1 MGWYYKIEDKQW
13 GPVSVAQ
20 LLQLIHAGAIPP
32 QGQVRQG
39 EESPWISVDHINAV
53 LSGAGTLVPQSESMV
68 VAQSSPVPS
77 TQIVKAVQKQNSK
90 RRRSKRRPVQQSN
103 APHPMIVAIGTALVL
118 LVALLL
124 IEQRVSNVPQN
135 GTASFTAK
143 QANSE
148 RGGPERG
155 SPERGSKGAQDA
167 MGNQQTTQAIAGVGE
182 NDSKLV
188 ERTDRSVVQIE
199 SSSGNG
205 SGFIIDASGT
215 VVTNLHVVQNTGS
228 AEVKFVDGSRY
239 EIAGF
244 VAIAEE
250 KDLVLLRIRSNRNDF
265 EPLPITSELPRKG
278 EKVYALGAP
287 RGYLGSITDGIVSAI
302 RSGTEIRQI
311 AMEDASGTGR
321 LEAAL
326 DFSEDI
332 TWIQT
337 SSPISPGNSGGPLV
351 NSRGEVVG
359 INTWIQTDA
368 QNVNFALC
376 AENLKQLI
384 NNRQGLQP
392 LAMLPAGNE
401 PSFVTNQRRQEEELR
416 QQRAENNELEKRRRR
431 LASASSSK
439 RTARVVQEL
448 DHLQGLIKECNK
460 ELKKFNSDRSKIISD
475 LERNRKSTKAVYLES
490 ENSAARQR
498 KSRSELNRLNKI
510 LLSKK
515 KKADYSDTEWGELVA
530 RKQQLISTLKHL
542 QEHGKVIK
550 RRQEKLYAE
559 DQKLQELLKFNF
571 VDWQT
576 KKNELSDYEIRYVEL
591 VVEFP
596 R

>member
-20 LLQLIHAGAIPP
+20 LLHLIHAGAIPP
-32 QGQVRQG
+32 QGQVREG
-39 EESPWISVDHINAV
+39 EDSPWISVDHINAV

-68 VAQSSPVPS
+68 VAQSSPAPS
-77 TQIVKAVQKQNSK
+77 TQIVKAVQKQK
-90 RRRSKRRPVQQSN
+90 KKQRRSKRRPVQQSN
-103 APHPMIVAIGTALVL
+103 APHPTIVAIGTALVL

-135 GTASFTAK
+135 GTTSFTAK
-143 QANSE
+143 QVNSE
-148 RGGPERG
+148 RGGPEFSG
-155 SPERGSKGAQDA
+155 KGAQDA
-167 MGNQQTTQAIAGVGE
+167 TGNQQTTQAVSGVGE

-250 KDLVLLRIRSNRNDF
+250 KDLVLLRIRSNRSDF

-302 RSGTEIRQI
+302 RSGTEIREI

-326 DFSEDI
+326 NFSEDI

-376 AENLKQLI
+376 AENLQQLI

-401 PSFVTNQRRQEEELR
+401 PSFVTNQRRQEDELR

-448 DHLQGLIKECNK
+448 AHLQGLIKECNK
-460 ELKKFNSDRSKIISD
+460 ELKKFNSDRSKNYF
-475 LERNRKSTKAVYLES
+475 RPGA
-490 ENSAARQR
+490 
-498 KSRSELNRLNKI
+498 
-510 LLSKK
+510 
-515 KKADYSDTEWGELVA
+515 
-530 RKQQLISTLKHL
+530 
-542 QEHGKVIK
+542 
-550 RRQEKLYAE
+550 
-559 DQKLQELLKFNF
+559 
-571 VDWQT
+571 
-576 KKNELSDYEIRYVEL
+576 
-591 VVEFP
+591 
-596 R
+596 

>member
-1 MGWYYKIEDKQW
+1 MGWYYKIEEDQW

-20 LLQLIHAGAIPP
+20 LLQLIHSGAIPP
-32 QGQVRQG
+32 QGMVRQG
-39 EESPWISVDHINAV
+39 EDSPWISVDQINAV
-53 LSGAGTLVPQSESMV
+53 LSSAGTLVPQERAPAAAV
-68 VAQSSPVPS
+68 TAQQSATVSAPHPVE
-77 TQIVKAVQKQNSK
+77 KVQQPKGRRK
-90 RRRSKRRPVQQSN
+90 RRRRTPQSN
-103 APHPMIVAIGTALVL
+103 APHPMMVAIGTSLVL

-124 IEQRVSNVPQN
+124 VEQRVSNVPRATVVEEIAQSKPALPDI
-135 GTASFTAK
+135 ASQRGVDDQQAS
-143 QANSE
+143 QANNVS
-148 RGGPERG
+148 
-155 SPERGSKGAQDA
+155 DA
-167 MGNQQTTQAIAGVGE
+167 G
-182 NDSKLV
+182 DSRLV

-199 SSSGNG
+199 SSGGNG
-205 SGFIIDASGT
+205 SGFIIDSSGT
-215 VVTNLHVVQNTGS
+215 VVTNLHVVQNTGT
-228 AEVKFVDGSRY
+228 AEVRFVDGSRY
-239 EIAGF
+239 EVAGF
-244 VAIAEE
+244 VGLAEE

-265 EPLPITSELPRKG
+265 EPLPITTKLPRKG

-302 RSGTEIRQI
+302 RSGAEIRDI
-311 AMEDASGTGR
+311 AMQDGEAIDRLDGT
-321 LEAAL
+321 L

-351 NSRGEVVG
+351 NARGEVVG

-368 QNVNFALC
+368 QNINFALS
-376 AENLKQLI
+376 AENLQQLI
-384 NNRQGLQP
+384 DNRQGLQP

-401 PSFVTNQRRQEEELR
+401 PSFVTHQRRQEEELR
-416 QQRAENNELEKRRRR
+416 QSRVENNELEKRRQR

-448 DHLQGLIKECNK
+448 SHLRDMIQQCGK
-460 ELKKFNSDRSKIISD
+460 ELRQYDIARSKILSD

-498 KSRSELNRLNKI
+498 QSRSQLNRLNKI
-510 LLSKK
+510 LLSKEK
-515 KKADYSDTEWGELVA
+515 KVNFTDAEWAEKLTEKE
-530 RKQQLISTLKHL
+530 KLIATMKHL
-542 QEHGKVIK
+542 QEHGQIIK
-550 RRQEKLYAE
+550 RRQDKLYAE

-591 VVEFP
+591 LVEFP

>member
-20 LLQLIHAGAIPP
+20 LLQLIHAGSIPP
-32 QGQVRQG
+32 QGQVREG
-39 EESPWISVDHINAV
+39 EDSPWISVDHINAV
-53 LSGAGTLVPQSESMV
+53 FSGAGTLVTQSEPTSPQPS
-68 VAQSSPVPS
+68 VAVAT
-77 TQIVKAVQKQNSK
+77 TQNAQANRKSK
-90 RRRSKRRPVQQSN
+90 RRRKKRRKPQQSN
-103 APHPMIVAIGTALVL
+103 TPHPMIVAIGTALVL

-135 GTASFTAK
+135 TVVSL
-143 QANSE
+143 
-148 RGGPERG
+148 P
-155 SPERGSKGAQDA
+155 AQ
-167 MGNQQTTQAIAGVGE
+167 QAIPANGNTRSSENTGNNPALPSSRQVSE
-182 NDSKLV
+182 NDGRLV

-199 SSSGNG
+199 SASGNG
-205 SGFIIDASGT
+205 SGFIIDSTGT

-250 KDLVLLRIRSNRNDF
+250 KDLVLLRIRTSRDDF
-265 EPLPITSELPRKG
+265 EPLPITTKLPRKG

-302 RSGTEIRQI
+302 RSGTEIREI
-311 AMEDASGTGR
+311 AMDDSAGMQR

-351 NSRGEVVG
+351 NSQGEVVG

-376 AENLKQLI
+376 SESLQQLI
-384 NNRQGLQP
+384 DNRQGLQP
-392 LAMLPAGNE
+392 LAMLPAGKE
-401 PSFVTNQRRQEEELR
+401 PRFVTYQRRQEEELR
-416 QQRAENNELEKRRRR
+416 QQRNENNELEKRQQR
-431 LASASSSK
+431 LVSTSRSK
-439 RTARVVQEL
+439 RTARVAQEL
-448 DHLQGLIKECNK
+448 DHLQNLIEECSKEIK
-460 ELKKFNSDRSKIISD
+460 RYDSDRAKIIAD
-475 LERNRKSTKAVYLES
+475 RERIRRSAKAVYLES
-490 ENSAARQR
+490 ENSGQRRRQ
-498 KSRSELNRLNKI
+498 SRGELNRLNRI
-510 LLSKK
+510 LLSKEK
-515 KKADYSDTEWGELVA
+515 RSNYTDAEWADLVA
-530 RKQQLISTLKHL
+530 RKEALISVIKHL
-542 QEHGKVIK
+542 QEHAKIVD
-550 RRQEKLYAE
+550 RRHEKLMAE
-559 DQKLQELLKFNF
+559 DKKLEERLKFNF

-576 KKNELSDYEIRYVEL
+576 KKKELSVYEIRYVEL
-591 VVEFP
+591 GVEFP
-596 R
+596 K

>member
-53 LSGAGTLVPQSESMV
+53 LSGAGTLVPKSESMV

-77 TQIVKAVQKQNSK
+77 TQIVKAVQKQNPK

-135 GTASFTAK
+135 GVTSFTAK
-143 QANSE
+143 QVNSE

-155 SPERGSKGAQDA
+155 SKGAQDA
-167 MGNQQTTQAIAGVGE
+167 TGNQQTTQAIAGVGE

-250 KDLVLLRIRSNRNDF
+250 KDLVLLRIRSNRKNKQKNGTKTGSTNRTIGKR
-265 EPLPITSELPRKG
+265 ETKKK
-278 EKVYALGAP
+278 EK
-287 RGYLGSITDGIVSAI
+287 S
-302 RSGTEIRQI
+302 
-311 AMEDASGTGR
+311 R
-321 LEAAL
+321 LE
-326 DFSEDI
+326 
-332 TWIQT
+332 
-337 SSPISPGNSGGPLV
+337 
-351 NSRGEVVG
+351 
-359 INTWIQTDA
+359 
-368 QNVNFALC
+368 
-376 AENLKQLI
+376 
-384 NNRQGLQP
+384 
-392 LAMLPAGNE
+392 
-401 PSFVTNQRRQEEELR
+401 
-416 QQRAENNELEKRRRR
+416 
-431 LASASSSK
+431 
-439 RTARVVQEL
+439 
-448 DHLQGLIKECNK
+448 KE
-460 ELKKFNSDRSKIISD
+460 
-475 LERNRKSTKAVYLES
+475 
-490 ENSAARQR
+490 
-498 KSRSELNRLNKI
+498 
-510 LLSKK
+510 
-515 KKADYSDTEWGELVA
+515 
-530 RKQQLISTLKHL
+530 
-542 QEHGKVIK
+542 
-550 RRQEKLYAE
+550 
-559 DQKLQELLKFNF
+559 
-571 VDWQT
+571 
-576 KKNELSDYEIRYVEL
+576 
-591 VVEFP
+591 
-596 R
+596 

>member
-53 LSGAGTLVPQSESMV
+53 LSGAGTLVPKSESMV

-77 TQIVKAVQKQNSK
+77 TQIVKAVQKQNPK

-135 GTASFTAK
+135 GATSFTAK

-148 RGGPERG
+148 HGG
-155 SPERGSKGAQDA
+155 PERGSKGAQDTS
-167 MGNQQTTQAIAGVGE
+167 GNQQPTQAIAGVGE
-182 NDSKLV
+182 NDSKLI

-302 RSGTEIRQI
+302 RSGTEIREI
-311 AMEDASGTGR
+311 AMEDASGTDR

-384 NNRQGLQP
+384 NNRQGLQS

-515 KKADYSDTEWGELVA
+515 KKTDYSDTEWSELVA
-530 RKQQLISTLKHL
+530 RKQQLIATLKHL
-542 QEHGKVIK
+542 HEHGKVIK

>member
-53 LSGAGTLVPQSESMV
+53 LSGAGTLVPKSESMAV
-68 VAQSSPVPS
+68 TQSSPVPS
-77 TQIVKAVQKQNSK
+77 TQIVKAVQKQNPK

-118 LVALLL
+118 LVSLLL
-124 IEQRVSNVPQN
+124 IEQRVSNFPQT
-135 GTASFTAK
+135 GVTSFTAK

-148 RGGPERG
+148 RGGPEHG
-155 SPERGSKGAQDA
+155 GNGAQDTS
-167 MGNQQTTQAIAGVGE
+167 GNQQPTQAIAGVGE
-182 NDSKLV
+182 NDSKLI

-302 RSGTEIRQI
+302 RSGTEIREI
-311 AMEDASGTGR
+311 AMEDASGTDR

-384 NNRQGLQP
+384 NNRQGLQS

-515 KKADYSDTEWGELVA
+515 KKTDYSDTEWSELVA
-530 RKQQLISTLKHL
+530 RKQQLIATLKHL
-542 QEHGKVIK
+542 HEHGKVIK

>member
-1 MGWYYKIEDKQW
+1 MGWYYKIEEDQW

-20 LLQLIHAGAIPP
+20 LLQLIHSGAIPP
-32 QGQVRQG
+32 QGMARQG
-39 EESPWISVDHINAV
+39 EDSPWISVDQINAV
-53 LSGAGTLVPQSESMV
+53 LSSAGTLVPQGESSAEV
-68 VAQSSPVPS
+68 VAPQARVVSPTSPD
-77 TQIVKAVQKQNSK
+77 IPKVQKLQK
-90 RRRSKRRPVQQSN
+90 RRRRRKRRRPAPPSN
-103 APHPMIVAIGTALVL
+103 APHPMMVAIGTALVL

-124 IEQRVSNVPQN
+124 IEQRVSNVPQMN
-135 GTASFTAK
+135 NASDNDQPRSSAAVRK
-143 QANSE
+143 PSGNDEEKYSAQAST
-148 RGGPERG
+148 
-155 SPERGSKGAQDA
+155 SKGDD
-167 MGNQQTTQAIAGVGE
+167 
-182 NDSKLV
+182 DSRLV

-199 SSSGNG
+199 SSAGNG
-205 SGFIIDASGT
+205 SGFIIDSSGT
-215 VVTNLHVVQNTGS
+215 VVTNLHVVQNTGT
-228 AEVKFVDGSRY
+228 AEVRFVDGSRY
-239 EIAGF
+239 EVSGF
-244 VAIAEE
+244 VGLAEE

-265 EPLPITSELPRKG
+265 DPLPITTELPRKG

-302 RSGTEIRQI
+302 RSGAEIREI
-311 AMEDASGTGR
+311 AMQDAEGIDR
-321 LEAAL
+321 LEGTL

-351 NSRGEVVG
+351 NARGEVVG

-368 QNVNFALC
+368 QNINFALS
-376 AENLKQLI
+376 AENLQRLI
-384 NNRQGLQP
+384 DNRQSLQP

-401 PSFVTNQRRQEEELR
+401 PSFVTHQRRQEEELR
-416 QQRAENNELEKRRRR
+416 QLRAENSELEKRRQR

-448 DHLQGLIKECNK
+448 SHLRGLIQQCGK
-460 ELKKFNSDRSKIISD
+460 ELRQYDIARAKILSD

-498 KSRSELNRLNKI
+498 QSRSQLNRLNKI
-510 LLSKK
+510 LLSDEKK
-515 KKADYSDTEWGELVA
+515 LNFTDAEWAEKLA
-530 RKQQLISTLKHL
+530 EKEEMIATLKHL
-542 QEHGKVIK
+542 QEHGRVIK
-550 RRQEKLYAE
+550 RRQDKLYAE

-591 VVEFP
+591 LVEFP

>member
-20 LLQLIHAGAIPP
+20 LLQLIHAGAIPS
-32 QGQVRQG
+32 QGQVREG
-39 EESPWISVDHINAV
+39 EDSPWISVDHINAV
-53 LSGAGTLVPQSESMV
+53 LSGAGTLVPQSESV
-68 VAQSSPVPS
+68 VVTQSSPAPS
-77 TQIVKAVQKQNSK
+77 TQIVKAVQKQK
-90 RRRSKRRPVQQSN
+90 KKQRRSKRRSVQQSN

-135 GTASFTAK
+135 GPTSFTAK
-143 QANSE
+143 QTSPE

-155 SPERGSKGAQDA
+155 GPERGSKGAQDA
-167 MGNQQTTQAIAGVGE
+167 TGNQQPTQAIAGVGE

-302 RSGTEIRQI
+302 RSGTEIREI
-311 AMEDASGTGR
+311 AMEDASGTDW
-321 LEAAL
+321 LETAL

-337 SSPISPGNSGGPLV
+337 SSPISPGDSGGPLV

-376 AENLKQLI
+376 AENLQQLI

-460 ELKKFNSDRSKIISD
+460 ELKKLNSGRSKIISD

-490 ENSAARQR
+490 ENSAGRQR

-515 KKADYSDTEWGELVA
+515 KKTDYSDAEWSELVA
-530 RKQQLISTLKHL
+530 RKQQLIATLKHL